1 MISSLSKSIYMK
13 MFIKYEKEGLQ
24 KCTQALLS
32 TINLVTKS
40 KVKYGEQNK
49 RKKLTRKIN

>member
-1 MISSLSKSIYMK
+1 